1 MQKGLSIYNMFGWF
15 KKKKKEEQNELVP
28 IENNEVAIRFS
39 ALPSTEVFDER
50 QLVPITDKRLLAR
63 VADVAPN
70 FLQVAQS
77 TKVIGEA
84 RDAISSVG
92 EVYQAIIPNGAKL
105 MDSKAIGGAKRGA
118 FLDVNNNLG
127 QANLVKVDVDGTLQ
141 KVANNQVASFAF
153 NVASMV
159 VGQYYMTQINGELDK
174 IADDVSRISTF
185 QNSEYLSKITAT
197 IKQIREISEYQ
208 AISLENE
215 ELRLEEKRKLNSLK
229 EKCTELLD
237 QANHSINNLM
247 QQKDLDFKG
256 YIGKANEI
264 EMWRKYQIVLLEI
277 LYQISSLIQVFSMGM
292 EPAEKVFST
301 FNQCKDESEMIS
313 SNLVRYHSN
322 VQKELKISVDK
333 KTISNGRIV
342 EFVAELFHKEEW
354 KERQMPQ
361 GFAVVLEEQMKPLEL
376 HKSLSMP
383 KYDEEVVLIA
393 KEGELYYLPNEVE

>member
-1 MQKGLSIYNMFGWF
+1 MFGWF

-39 ALPSTEVFDER
+39 ALPSMEFFDER

-92 EVYQAIIPNGAKL
+92 EVYRAIIPNGAKL
-105 MDSKAIGGAKRGA
+105 MDSRVIGGAKRGA

-141 KVANNQVASFAF
+141 KVANNQLATSAF
-153 NVASMV
+153 NVASLV

-197 IKQIREISEYQ
+197 LKQIREISEYQ
-208 AISLENE
+208 TISLENE

-237 QANHSINNLM
+237 QANHSINTMM
-247 QQKDLDFKG
+247 QQEASEFKE
-256 YIGKANEI
+256 YASKTAEI
-264 EMWRKYQIVLLEI
+264 EMWRKYQAVLLEV
-277 LYQISSLIQVFSMGM
+277 LYQICSLIQVFSLGL
-292 EPAEKVFST
+292 EPEDKVFST
-301 FNQCKDESEMIS
+301 FNQCKMESEQIYG
-313 SNLVRYHSN
+313 LLAQYHKKH
-322 VQKELKISVDK
+322 QKELKICIDK
-333 KTISNGRIV
+333 KTISNGKIV
-342 EFVAELFHKEEW
+342 EFFAELLHKEEW
-354 KERQMPQ
+354 KERQLPEGVAIM
-361 GFAVVLEEQMKPLEL
+361 FADQVKPFDME
-376 HKSLSMP
+376 KVLSMS
-383 KYDEEVVLIA
+383 KYEEDVVLIA
-393 KEGELYYLPNEVE
+393 KDGELYYLPSEGE